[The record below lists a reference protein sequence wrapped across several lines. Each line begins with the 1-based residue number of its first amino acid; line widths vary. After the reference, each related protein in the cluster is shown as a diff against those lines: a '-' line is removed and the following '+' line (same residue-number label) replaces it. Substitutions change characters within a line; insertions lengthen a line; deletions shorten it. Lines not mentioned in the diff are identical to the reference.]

1 MNESRVGS
9 KLLER
14 SLKIGLTCIGV
25 FLILSVSAY
34 LSVFH
39 GGLSR
44 APDNWSAFGSFFGGV
59 LGPIV
64 SLVTLFAI
72 LITIDLQKRLLS
84 NQTQEFESLS
94 ALQRLSHQ
102 AQVDQV
108 NFSKLSDYKS
118 HQLQLIDQLLNMFE
132 KMQDRYN
139 IEAERVKGAS
149 EFLGTKQNHLAHMDA
164 AIQDMENVA
173 SKLIQL
179 SMEVSLREFDNIEG
193 IKYFVM
199 NRLVNTHHF
208 FSSMY
213 AEATPRSA

>member
-1 MNESRVGS
+1 MSEIRVGS

-14 SLKIGLTCIGV
+14 SLKIGLACIGF
-25 FLILSVSAY
+25 FLVLSVGAY
-34 LSVFH
+34 LTVFH
-39 GGLSR
+39 DGLSR
-44 APDNWSAFGSFFGGV
+44 APDNWSAFGSFFGGIF
-59 LGPIV
+59 GPVV

-84 NQTQEFESLS
+84 NQAQEFESLS

-102 AQVDQV
+102 AQVDQA

-139 IEAERVKGAS
+139 LEAERVKAS
-149 EFLGTKQNHLAHMDA
+149 SELLGTKQNHLVHMDA

-179 SMEVSLREFDNIEG
+179 SMEVSLREFDNIEA

-213 AEATPRSA
+213 AEATHGSV